1 MDKLYKYT
9 YDADKGI
16 IFSMRESK
24 RERGSTIQRIL
35 ETTEFISQHDG
46 QYRADQVIKKLA
58 YPSVSADKLFMDMKS
73 AGFLEKSILGRLT
86 LGKEFRDLAHSTL
99 SHKHFKDKRMKLLNS
114 LSEIIGETCGI
125 SLASGANMIYFE
137 RAQTNWPLQ
146 IHLPPGAH
154 IPMTATASG
163 KLYLSELPSSAQ
175 KIVLQNIGLER
186 FTRNTIMNMDD
197 LLEDLEF
204 IKTQGYATD
213 NEEFIEGMST
223 ISVPIKNDQ
232 MAFGYLF
239 CHALSFRKPLN
250 ELLEY
255 LPIMKTTAEQIMA
268 TMIPN

>member
-1 MDKLYKYT
+1 MT
-9 YDADKGI
+9 EI
-16 IFSMRESK
+16 K

-35 ETTEFISQHDG
+35 ETTEFIAHHDG
-46 QYRADQVIKKLA
+46 QYKAEQVIKKLD
-58 YPSVSADKLFMDMKS
+58 YPNASANKLFTDMTS
-73 AGFLEKSILGRLT
+73 AGFLQKSILGRIT
-86 LGKEFRDLAHSTL
+86 LGNEFRDLAHAAL
-99 SHKHFKDKRMKLLNS
+99 SHKHYKDKRMMLLNS

-125 SLASGANMIYFE
+125 SIASGANMIYFE

-154 IPMTATASG
+154 VPMTATASG

-175 KIVLQNIGLER
+175 KTILQNIGLQR
-186 FTRNTIMNMDD
+186 FTRNTIVNIDD
-197 LLEDLEF
+197 LLDNLLT

-223 ISVPIKNDQ
+223 IAIPIKNDQ

-239 CHALSFRKPLN
+239 CHAPTFRKPLN

-255 LPIMKTTAEQIMA
+255 LPNMKATAEKIMQ
-268 TMIPN
+268 TMLAG